1 MPSKALELTQN
12 YDKLPDMT
20 KSNPMLLAL
29 GIPSAVVVFLLSIS
43 IYRFLEGGK
52 FGNLPPFSPEAYRK
66 DWATLQGNAYVFAG
80 EVDRQLA
87 YVEGSGRVLSVKP
100 VDPAKGAGAVP
111 IRVPAALDANF
122 ESGQRYNFKLRV
134 RRDILEVEDLETF

>member
-1 MPSKALELTQN
+1 MAKP
-12 YDKLPDMT
+12 
-20 KSNPMLLAL
+20 NPLLLAL
-29 GIPSAVVVFLLSIS
+29 GIPAAVLVFVAAVLIT
-43 IYRFLEGGK
+43 RQGGK
-52 FGNLPPFSPEAYRK
+52 FADLPPFSPEAYRK

-80 EVDRQLA
+80 QVDRQLA

-100 VDPAKGAGAVP
+100 VDPSRGAGAVP
-111 IRVPAALDANF
+111 VRVPAALGANF

>member
-1 MPSKALELTQN
+1 MAKP
-12 YDKLPDMT
+12 
-20 KSNPMLLAL
+20 NPLLLAL
-29 GIPSAVVVFLLSIS
+29 GIPAAVLVFVAFVLIT
-43 IYRFLEGGK
+43 RQGGK
-52 FGNLPPFSPEAYRK
+52 FADLPPFSPEAYRK

-80 EVDRQLA
+80 QVDRQLA

>member
-1 MPSKALELTQN
+1 MAKP
-12 YDKLPDMT
+12 
-20 KSNPMLLAL
+20 NPLLLAL
-29 GIPSAVVVFLLSIS
+29 GIPAAVLVFVAFVLIT
-43 IYRFLEGGK
+43 RQGGK
-52 FGNLPPFSPEAYRK
+52 FAELPPFSPEAYRK

-80 EVDRQLA
+80 QVDRQLA

-111 IRVPAALDANF
+111 IRVPAELDANF

>member
-1 MPSKALELTQN
+1 MAKP
-12 YDKLPDMT
+12 
-20 KSNPMLLAL
+20 NPLLLAL
-29 GIPSAVVVFLLSIS
+29 GIPVAVLVFVAFVLIT
-43 IYRFLEGGK
+43 RQGGK
-52 FGNLPPFSPEAYRK
+52 FAELPPFSPEAYRK

-80 EVDRQLA
+80 QVDRQLA

>member
-1 MPSKALELTQN
+1 MAKP
-12 YDKLPDMT
+12 
-20 KSNPMLLAL
+20 NPLLLAL
-29 GIPSAVVVFLLSIS
+29 GIPAAVLVFVAFVLIT
-43 IYRFLEGGK
+43 RQGGK
-52 FGNLPPFSPEAYRK
+52 FAELPPFSPEAYRK

-80 EVDRQLA
+80 QVDRQLA